1 MVAAILAAPTSALH
15 EVTNASSLTTVELD
29 EVARGIAEAA
39 SAGALD
45 PRESAHRIAGL
56 IATSSII
63 EEVSTYTSGLSQ
75 QQRADLAD
83 SLRWQLVK
91 TVLDS
96 ERGFFDLDRL
106 RTASFAGWLRQTAIA
121 FSHRDAVVRPRSAA
135 DRLTVLWD
143 TTPGQLEDSAEQEW
157 QQRHIA
163 HHAPVTSSAEE
174 QASTDGFWDHLDDP
188 ELMVTKT
195 KGMRAAART
204 FALSVAVRRSMSLP
218 RLCVPADEL
227 DRQWVL
233 ATCEADPNAAARALR
248 TVVEL
253 LCGLRDGLPD
263 VDERLLALWDDFSLE
278 QLQALESA
286 PAPMVDVLVV
296 GQVQPAPKPSRT
308 VLRALRKAAK
318 DLVPSRGWHDIA
330 THLVASFVARTTS
343 PVSDFDGIS
352 DEVTRAALVAEAK
365 RLAEEWPTYVQRA
378 LDWPAQPLG
387 CDEEEVTDRLART
400 LHDLTEGCGSA
411 GSDA

>member
-1 MVAAILAAPTSALH
+1 MVAAALAASTSTLRD
-15 EVTNASSLTTVELD
+15 VTNAASLTTLQLD
-29 EVARGIAEAA
+29 EVARGIAETAA
-39 SAGALD
+39 AGALD
-45 PRESAHRIAGL
+45 SRESAHRIAAL
-56 IATSSII
+56 IATSPII
-63 EEVSTYTSGLSQ
+63 DEVSTYTAGLSQ

-83 SLRWQLVK
+83 SLRWQLVR
-91 TVLDS
+91 TVLDA

-143 TTPGQLEDSAEQEW
+143 TTPGQMDDTTEQEW
-157 QQRHIA
+157 QQRHISE
-163 HHAPVTSSAEE
+163 HAPVASSAEE
-174 QASTDGFWDHLDDP
+174 QACTGGFWDLVEDP
-188 ELMVTKT
+188 EQMVTKT

-218 RLCVPADEL
+218 RLCVPAEET

-233 ATCEADPNAAARALR
+233 ETCQADPNAAARALR
-248 TVVEL
+248 AVVEL
-253 LCGLRDGLPD
+253 LCGLRDGMPE

-278 QLQALESA
+278 QLQSLESA

-308 VLRALRKAAK
+308 VLRALRKSAK

-343 PVSDFDGIS
+343 PVSDFDGVS
-352 DEVTRAALVAEAK
+352 DEVSRAALVAEAK
-365 RLAEEWPTYVQRA
+365 RLAQQWPTYVQRA
-378 LDWPAQPLG
+378 LAWPGQPLG
-387 CDEEEVTDRLART
+387 CDEEEITDRLART
-400 LHDLTEGCGSA
+400 LHDLTEGSGPA
-411 GSDA
+411 GCDA